1 MKQRQLPSIFGKKKN
16 NFSAF
21 NLIILI
27 ILIVYVIGLFVPII
41 WSVIE
46 SFRDP
51 DDYFE
56 LYTGSRDIKYLF
68 SAPTFQ
74 NYKDA
79 WEKLSIPSEPSLLHP
94 EILEFDIF
102 GLFQNSIIYTIGCA
116 LVQTLVPCVVAY
128 CAARF
133 KFKFSKILY
142 IFVLFTMA
150 LPIVGSM
157 PSELKM
163 LRTLGISESYVGVF
177 VLRAHFLCLY
187 FLIFYAQFEQIP
199 IVYTEAAKIDGA
211 SNLRIM
217 LTVVFPQVFNLM
229 ITVFVLNFIT
239 YWNDYQIPLV
249 YLPNY
254 PTAAYA
260 LFYIINIDHTGS
272 SIPLQMAATIIITLP
287 IIIFFI
293 CLNKR
298 LRVGVSVGGIKG

>member
-1 MKQRQLPSIFGKKKN
+1 MKQRQLPSILHKKKN
-16 NFSAF
+16 KTGIFSK
-21 NLIILI
+21 IIFVVLVI
-27 ILIVYVIGLFVPII
+27 YIIGLFVPII

-46 SFRDP
+46 SFRNT

-56 LYTGSRDIKYLF
+56 LYTGSKNIKYLF
-68 SAPTFQ
+68 SAPTFE
-74 NYKDA
+74 NYINA

-94 EILEFDIF
+94 EVYEFDIF

-116 LVQTLVPCVVAY
+116 LIQTIVPCVVAY

-187 FLIFYAQFEQIP
+187 FLIFYAQFESIP
-199 IVYTEAAKIDGA
+199 DVYTEAAKIDGA

-217 LTVVFPQVFNLM
+217 ITVIFPQVLNLM
-229 ITVFVLNFIT
+229 VTVFVLNFIA

-249 YLPNY
+249 YLPNC